1 MFIEKIRERLK
12 AKFPGVNLSKTRL
25 DEITARL
32 SNSVTAED
40 QIDGILDQANGIFP
54 FEQIAREDDRARSL
68 EAAAKKQQDPAPG
81 GTPPG
86 GDPKDDT
93 PAWAKTLLETVK
105 AQNDKIE
112 LLEKGK
118 TKETLSQKAAE
129 ALKAK
134 NIPEAFA
141 KVPLK
146 NFSIEKE
153 EDLEAWVSEIQE
165 SFTEFEK
172 TSNQKRFE
180 DALNPLE
187 GNASPETVKKDIQN
201 WAAAKSPQ
209 S

>member
-1 MFIEKIRERLK
+1 MFIEKIKERLK
-12 AKFPGVNLSKTRL
+12 AKFPGANLSKTRL

-32 SNSVTAED
+32 NASVTAED

-68 EAAAKKQQDPAPG
+68 EAAARKQQDPP
-81 GTPPG
+81 GTPPKTDPP
-86 GDPKDDT
+86 GDET
-93 PAWAKTLLETVK
+93 PAWAKPLIETIK
-105 AQNDKIE
+105 AQNQKIE

-118 TKETLSQKAAE
+118 TKETLAQKAAE

-172 TSNQKRFE
+172 TNNQKRFE
-180 DALNPLE
+180 DAINPLE

-201 WAAAKSPQ
+201 WAAAKNPQ